1 MLSALSAWIRA
12 HKTLSSLIVIALVA
26 ALPVTLAV
34 VHQGFP
40 AEDVDVQS
48 RDVWVTNGDAL
59 RIGRLNHQINEL
71 DTSVA
76 AASKNLDVLQDG
88 GAYFLA
94 DEQNGTLEKIDQAY
108 STLANRVTIPAGAA
122 VSYGGDTIAV
132 LSQQGKL
139 WLLDASG
146 RLSFDPAKT
155 KPTARLGKHAA
166 VVVSSS
172 GKAFAVSPANGKL
185 VAFDHPGASG
195 SARAFRVASSFQLT
209 AVGDTAVVLDKAGR
223 RIRTADGTA
232 VTLPTKGLRLQQAG
246 EPNDRVVVASGS
258 SLLEVPLKGGEVT
271 TIGSG
276 GSAALTDPSG
286 VSAPVWLNGCAYG
299 AWAGTARYLYA
310 CDGKPA
316 QAQHIE
322 QAVTGADL
330 RFRVN
335 HGVIALNNVRTGDVW
350 SVASRMQLVSNW
362 TVTHPDDTETQSQD
376 GQDKP
381 IVQSYIDTLAQR
393 TATDRPPTAVPDTYG
408 IRAGRSTILPVL
420 SNDTDPDGDVLTIL
434 DVTPISASQG
444 TLVAIDGGRA
454 LQLTPVPE
462 LTGGIAFQYT
472 VTDGRGGTSHAQVV
486 ATVRPDSEN
495 DPPATARAS
504 AVSMEVGQ
512 RVSYNVL
519 DDWLDPDGDQLT
531 LVSATTS
538 TGDAVSFTPD
548 GTVTYENTTAQSGAK
563 TVTVTVSD
571 GRKSAP
577 GELDVTVKPAGSL
590 DPVATPDFVTAQPGQ
605 HVTVSPLQNDR
616 SPSGQPLSLV
626 GAAADEGPSG
636 AILSADADNGTVDF
650 SATTSGTY
658 YVKYT
663 LGAGS
668 KTVPGLIRVDVAT
681 AQKDARPIAVTDVAY
696 VRPGKSTTVPV
707 LDNDI
712 SPAGRVLVVQSVVKG
727 LDVVSQGINVEVLD
741 NAYVKLTSDSLLPS
755 QVQLTYTV
763 SDGLHSA
770 SSAIVVMPAA
780 PLVTHQPPVAVDDT
794 AVVRAGD
801 IVSIPVLDNDVSP
814 DDESFS
820 LVPELADVSQAGKS
834 ATAFVSG
841 SLLRYQAPAAPGQY
855 SVSYRI
861 TDDYGQTAQATVA
874 IQVTAMNAAKNRA
887 PAPKPL
893 TVRAFAGSA
902 LPVTVPL
909 AGIDPD
915 GDSVAFSGIEADPKL
930 GRITATTSTS
940 FTYQAYPGSGGTD
953 EFGYTVVDALG
964 KKATGT
970 VRVGVIPRPET
981 LSPPVAVN
989 DKVEVKP
996 GKTVSIPVLA
1006 NDSDPNGYPIAL
1018 VKKLGSVDDGV
1029 QASAHG
1035 SLVIVRAPQKE
1046 GAYLV
1051 GYSITN
1057 GQGGQA
1063 SAVIQVTVSDKAKPQ
1078 YPTAVDHIVDD
1089 AHGHDT
1095 VTVDAR
1101 AGAVNPSGLPSD
1113 LKVSVSGPEASR
1125 AQVHDGAVTV
1135 RLGDTRTTLTYG
1147 VTDPQTGLTGS
1158 AFIVVPRSPVR
1169 ASKDAAA
1176 HDQPTTAPTKTA
1188 TSKPTD
1194 APKPTPKGTTTPSK
1208 EPQPTPTPTKKPP
1221 VTTPPPHIKSGL
1233 AAQFVDMNGTK
1244 TWKLTDLVTVPSG
1257 RAAKIT
1263 GTASAVGGSATGTA
1277 DQSVTF
1283 TAKKDFRGPA
1293 SITFTV
1299 NDGKEEDAT
1308 GDRTTKLTLDFT
1320 VGRAD
1325 QSDVPPTFTTPP
1337 TIKVGAGD
1345 AAKTIDLRASTSHPN
1360 SKILAA
1366 VTYSGLKSP
1375 VPTTT
1380 LVPKLTGST
1389 LSVSAP
1395 TAAKPSTSVI
1405 PLTVQVKSGTFTI
1418 QGTVNIMVVSS
1429 TKAKAVQKLSPSAD
1443 TVRNKTVTLQ
1453 AVSSTFWTSP
1463 LMPLTITSAKLVN
1476 APSGVKLQNTTTTL
1490 TVTVPSGAGIGTASI
1505 SYTVRDATGDP
1516 TRDVPGTAT
1525 VTIHDVPSAPAAPTI
1540 VSSGSGSVTVK
1551 FGAATANGKTVTR
1564 YDIVARKG
1572 GSAVKTVTASA
1583 PGTVTVTGL
1592 TNGTAYTFVVRGH
1605 NSDGDGAYSS
1615 ASAARTPYGTPGAP
1629 GSLSVSSSGY
1639 APATLTASWSAPTI
1653 TGGGSISYQYKL
1665 NSGSWTSTGTS
1676 RSVKLSGK
1684 GAGTYTFQ
1692 VRAYNPGS
1700 GDYSSPGPSKSI
1712 SVTDPPPTV
1721 SMAKGGPNPYGAPGH
1736 LLCIQYS
1743 NFKSGTYNLT
1753 ALYNGDAF
1761 SSQGTVSVHLSGDGH
1776 YCLTGFVDTAVASW
1790 SVAVK
1795 ITGTLSKTPSVSG
1808 STWNSMASNG
1818 WGVG

>member
-12 HKTLSSLIVIALVA
+12 HKTLSSLILIALVA

-40 AEDVDVQS
+40 AEDVDLQS

-59 RIGRLNHQINEL
+59 RVGRLNHQIDEL

-76 AASKNLDVLQDG
+76 AASKNLDVLQNG

-94 DEQNGTLEKIDQAY
+94 DRQNGTLERVDQAY
-108 STLANRVTIPAGAA
+108 STLTNRVTIPAGAA
-122 VSYGGDTIAV
+122 VSYGGDTVAV
-132 LSQQGKL
+132 LSRQGKL

-166 VVVSSS
+166 VVVASS
-172 GKAFAVSPANGKL
+172 GKAFAVSPADGRL
-185 VAFDHPGASG
+185 IAFDHPGASG
-195 SARAFRVASSFQLT
+195 SARSFRVAPSFQLT

-232 VTLPTKGLRLQQAG
+232 VTLPAKGLQLQQTSEAS
-246 EPNDRVVVASGS
+246 DRVVVASGN
-258 SLLEVPLKGGEVT
+258 SLMEVPLKGGEVT

-276 GSAALTDPSG
+276 GSATLTDPSG

-350 SVASRMQLVSNW
+350 SVASRMHLVSNW

-393 TATDRPPTAVPDTYG
+393 TATNRPPTAVPDTYG

-420 SNDTDPDGDVLTIL
+420 SNDTDPDGDVLTIM

-444 TLVAIDGGRA
+444 SLVAIDGGRA
-454 LQLTPVPE
+454 LQLTPVSE

-495 DPPATARAS
+495 DAPATARAS

-531 LVSATTS
+531 LVSSATS
-538 TGDAVSFTPD
+538 TGDTVSFTPD

-571 GRKSAP
+571 GRKSAT

-668 KTVPGLIRVDVAT
+668 KTVPGLIRVDVAA
-681 AQKDARPIAVTDVAY
+681 AQKDAPPIAVTDVAY
-696 VRPGKSTTVPV
+696 VRPGTSTTVAA

-712 SPAGRVLVVQSVVKG
+712 SPAGRVLVVQSVAKG

-741 NAYVKLTSDSLLPS
+741 NAYIKLTSDSLLPS
-755 QVQLTYTV
+755 QVQLTYTI

-794 AVVRAGD
+794 AVVRVGD

-820 LVPELADVSQAGKS
+820 LMPELADVSQAGKS

-841 SLLRYQAPAAPGQY
+841 SLLRYQAPTAPGQY

-874 IQVTAMNAAKNRA
+874 IQVTAMNAAKNRP

-909 AGIDPD
+909 SGIDPD
-915 GDSVAFSGIEADPKL
+915 GDSVVFSGVEADPKL

-996 GKTVSIPVLA
+996 GRTVSIPVLA
-1006 NDSDPNGYPIAL
+1006 NDSDPNGYPISL
-1018 VKKLGSVDDGV
+1018 VKKLGSVDEGV

-1051 GYSITN
+1051 GYSIAN

-1101 AGAVNPSGLPSD
+1101 AGAVNPSGLASD
-1113 LKVSVSGPEASR
+1113 LKVSVSGPESSR
-1125 AQVHDGAVTV
+1125 AQVGDGLVTV
-1135 RLGDTRTTLTYG
+1135 RLGDARTTITYG
-1147 VTDPQTGLTGS
+1147 VTDQQTGLTGS
-1158 AFIVVPRSPVR
+1158 AFIVVPRSPVH

-1176 HDQPTTAPTKTA
+1176 RDQPTAAPTKTA
-1188 TSKPTD
+1188 TSKPTN

-1208 EPQPTPTPTKKPP
+1208 KPEPTPTPTKKPP
-1221 VTTPPPHIKSGL
+1221 VTTAPPHIKSGL

-1263 GTASAVGGSATGTA
+1263 GTATATGGSATGTA
-1277 DQSVTF
+1277 GQSVAF
-1283 TAKKDFRGPA
+1283 AAKKDFRGPA

-1299 NDGKEEDAT
+1299 DDGKEEDAT
-1308 GDRTTKLTLDFT
+1308 SDRTTKLTLNFT
-1320 VGRAD
+1320 VGRSD
-1325 QSDVPPTFTTPP
+1325 QSDIPPTFTTPP

-1345 AAKTIDLRASTSHPN
+1345 AAKTIDLRKSTSHPN
-1360 SKILAA
+1360 AKILAA
-1366 VTYSGLKSP
+1366 VTYSGLKNPNTSLKAA
-1375 VPTTT
+1375 V
-1380 LVPKLTGST
+1380 KDSILT
-1389 LSVSAP
+1389 VSAP
-1395 TAAKPSTSVI
+1395 TSAKPSTSVI
-1405 PLTVQVKSGTFTI
+1405 PLTVQVKSDTFTI
-1418 QGTVNIMVVSS
+1418 SGTVNVMIVSS
-1429 TKAKAVQKLSPSAD
+1429 TKALATQKTKPSAS
-1443 TVRNKTVTLQ
+1443 TMRNKTVTLQ
-1453 AVSSTFWTSP
+1453 AVSSTYWSNPFTT
-1463 LMPLTITSAKLVN
+1463 PLTIVSAKLVN
-1476 APSGVKLQNTTTTL
+1476 APSGVTLQSTSSTIS
-1490 TVTVPSGAGIGTASI
+1490 VVVKSGAGTGTASI
-1505 SYTVRDATGDP
+1505 SYTVQDETKDP
-1516 TRDVPGTAT
+1516 TRNVTGTAS

-1551 FGAATANGKTVTR
+1551 FGSATANGLNVTR

-1572 GSAVKTVTASA
+1572 GSAVKTVTATA

-1615 ASAARTPYGTPGAP
+1615 ASASRTPYGTPGAP

-1665 NSGSWTSTGTS
+1665 NSGSWTSTGSS

-1700 GDYSSPGPSKSI
+1700 GDYSSAGPSKSI

-1721 SMAKGGPNPYGAPGH
+1721 SMAKGGTNPYGAPGH

-1776 YCLTGFVDTAVASW
+1776 YCLTGSVDTAVASW
-1790 SVAVK
+1790 DVAVK

-1808 STWNSMASNG
+1808 KTWNGMASNG